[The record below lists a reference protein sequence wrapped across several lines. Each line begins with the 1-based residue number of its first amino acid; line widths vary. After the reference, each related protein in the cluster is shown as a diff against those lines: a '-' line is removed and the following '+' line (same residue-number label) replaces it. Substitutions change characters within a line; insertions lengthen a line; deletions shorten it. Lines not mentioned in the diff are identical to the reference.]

1 MYYQDRVEFLLPAI
15 GHPIMIKFL
24 LLRDGLRTDVERRY
38 NDYLNGDS
46 RKMQTMLVCS
56 LLDIGSLPITDELL
70 QNMGLLRD
78 AYNLENVT
86 LYQPT
91 TGSWKTIHPRWDIEL
106 LSILYNQS
114 DKGQIYDNKQYLKGC
129 IRFHI

>member
-1 MYYQDRVEFLLPAI
+1 
-15 GHPIMIKFL
+15 
-24 LLRDGLRTDVERRY
+24 
-38 NDYLNGDS
+38 
-46 RKMQTMLVCS
+46 MQTMLVCS

-106 LSILYNQS
+106 LSFLYNQG
-114 DKGQIYDNKQYLKGC
+114 DKEQIYG
-129 IRFHI
+129 R